1 MAIKTTYEELA
12 QRVKELEKEVLKQRR
27 AKAILK
33 ALGKKYSALID
44 NSPDIIYILDS
55 EGRFTFVGGA
65 LEELLGFTAEELTGK
80 HFTSVI
86 WPEDVK
92 KAEWRVN
99 ERRTG
104 ERSTKGFEVR
114 LITKREK
121 GRHFDIKYLPVEL
134 YTFGVYDKPVSA

>member
-65 LEELLGFTAEELTGK
+65 LEELLGFTAG
-80 HFTSVI
+80 V
-86 WPEDVK
+86 D
-92 KAEWRVN
+92 
-99 ERRTG
+99 
-104 ERSTKGFEVR
+104 
-114 LITKREK
+114 RE
-121 GRHFDIKYLPVEL
+121 
-134 YTFGVYDKPVSA
+134 TFYIGHLA